1 MKISWISLTLQKR
14 IVENVMHLIFLN
26 NHLIAWKESEYCM
39 FSQDGTDN
47 FGEIYE
53 VSLKPGLQYSEFLS

>member
-26 NHLIAWKESEYCM
+26 NHLIA
-39 FSQDGTDN
+39 
-47 FGEIYE
+47 
-53 VSLKPGLQYSEFLS
+53 